1 MNLIRAHCPP
11 DPAIQLAVAAMFL
24 GVSSLVPLSALSQT
38 PAQTA
43 GKTQAAGQAQTSAQP
58 QAPVSPPTYMGRT
71 IAQTMHYT
79 GAEWLIR
86 ENRESEE
93 RSSQMLAQL
102 NVKPRMTV
110 CDMGCGNGFHSI
122 KLARLVGAAGSVLGV
137 DVQPEMLRLLDLR
150 AKQAGVENI
159 KLILGTVDNP
169 GLPDGKVDLILCVDV
184 YHEFSDPESMLREM
198 REALVPKGQLV
209 LVEFRAEDPNVPI
222 QPLHKMSKAQIRKE
236 LGANGFRCE
245 REFDGLPW
253 QHMMFFTRE

>member
-1 MNLIRAHCPP
+1 MKLIRAHFSPVSK
-11 DPAIQLAVAAMFL
+11 IQLAVAAMLL
-24 GVSSLVPLSALSQT
+24 GVSALVPLNALSQT

-43 GKTQAAGQAQTSAQP
+43 GQAQVAGQTQAAAG
-58 QAPVSPPTYMGRT
+58 PPTYLGRT

-102 NVKPRMTV
+102 NVKPGMTV

-122 KLARLVGAAGSVLGV
+122 RLARLVGAAGSVLGV

-159 KLILGTVDNP
+159 KLIQGTVDNP

-198 REALVPKGQLV
+198 RESLVPKGQLV

-253 QHMMFFTRE
+253 QHMLFFTRE

>member
-1 MNLIRAHCPP
+1 MKPIRTR
-11 DPAIQLAVAAMFL
+11 ISLVRVTRLAVAAMFL
-24 GVSSLVPLSALSQT
+24 FVAALVPLDVLSQNAA
-38 PAQTA
+38 PAVA
-43 GKTQAAGQAQTSAQP
+43 PVASQP
-58 QAPVSPPTYMGRT
+58 QAVAQPPAYMGRT
-71 IAQTMHYT
+71 IAQTMHYS

-102 NVKPRMTV
+102 NVKPGMTV

-122 KLARLVGAAGSVLGV
+122 RLARLVGASGTVLGV

-150 AKQAGVENI
+150 ARQAGVENV
-159 KLILGTVDNP
+159 KLIQGTFDNP

-184 YHEFSDPESMLREM
+184 YHEFSNPEAMLREM
-198 REALVPKGQLV
+198 RESLAPKGQLV

-222 QPLHKMSKAQIRKE
+222 QPLHKMSKAQIKKE

-253 QHMMFFTRE
+253 QHMMFFIRE